1 MIVRV
6 CCMADEIRDHDVQ
19 GGQESRIWMSPAY
32 NDPGANLLKI
42 WKAAATPPPVPASL
56 RAGIGPCYLLQ
67 QVTFLEDP
75 CAGPS
80 LRRNAAHVV
89 SSLQLC
95 SGRVRANWKSP

>member
-1 MIVRV
+1 MR
-6 CCMADEIRDHDVQ
+6 H
-19 GGQESRIWMSPAY
+19 S
-32 NDPGANLLKI
+32 
-42 WKAAATPPPVPASL
+42 AACSSL
-56 RAGIGPCYLLQ
+56 TLDSFRAHAHGHFFSA
-67 QVTFLEDP
+67 TFLEDP